1 MHLRPAT
8 LRDQRNCVENIT
20 TSTASCTCSEVLG
33 LGLMLSESPDLS
45 SGAVQRESVQI
56 SQKFCLPRPVHS
68 SGAVQQ
74 RESVQIS
81 QQFCS
86 ILWRFMGH
94 VCGPRFAFV
103 FATVSLPSQKASAS
117 ASDWCIWC
125 FHIFLTADLYSI
137 APRIPPGQLYS
148 IAPRIPPGQA
158 RSSSSPSP
166 SPSQPQSSRHR
177 SAPAQNQLRASS
189 GTLSWRYYNWD
200 YSDCVQHMC
209 AACFSSTSS

>member
-1 MHLRPAT
+1 MAFVTIIIALVFFNVLCLASAHPPINQSPSCWACFKFRAMHLRPAT

-81 QQFCS
+81 QKFCS
-86 ILWRFMGH
+86 ILWRFMDH

-103 FATVSLPSQKASAS
+103 FATVSLPSRAISSFISISPGEGSAE
-117 ASDWCIWC
+117 CRT
-125 FHIFLTADLYSI
+125 F
-137 APRIPPGQLYS
+137 Q
-148 IAPRIPPGQA
+148 
-158 RSSSSPSP
+158 
-166 SPSQPQSSRHR
+166 
-177 SAPAQNQLRASS
+177 
-189 GTLSWRYYNWD
+189 
-200 YSDCVQHMC
+200 
-209 AACFSSTSS
+209 